1 MEKIN
6 KRAVGF
12 EVQLK
17 VREASEG
24 GESRVIEG
32 YALKFGVR
40 SRLLLDWWVGVYYE
54 ILEPGCITRETL
66 DACDIM
72 LTMFHD
78 RQLILGRS
86 KNGVGTLHYE
96 IDEIGVKFWCEMPKT
111 VDGDKA
117 LELIARGDI
126 TGCSFIYSTDE
137 KDSENAVSYE
147 KTGEKTARALRD
159 YQKSKGLHVN
169 GVITDE
175 LLESLGVADQVSDA
189 AKKEA
194 KKAEYT
200 SDYSYNTIARD
211 ADSYKGTKVRF
222 RGKVLQEGDAGS
234 SMRYIR
240 LAVDSDYDTVL
251 FVTYTSDQVPVRVLE
266 DDILTIYGTVAGN
279 YSYETVMGASITL
292 PWVNS
297 DMIDT
302 SEVDMG

>member
-24 GESRVIEG
+24 GESRIIEG

-86 KNGVGTLHYE
+86 KNGVGTLQYE
-96 IDEIGVKFWCEMPKT
+96 IDAVGVKFWCEMPKT

-147 KTGEKTARALRD
+147 KTGEKTEDGEEILLR
-159 YQKSKGLHVN
+159 HVKRIDN
-169 GVITDE
+169 VYDFTITPKPAFEQTNVTKRELEDAGIVFDE
-175 LLESLGVADQVSDA
+175 KPKTVEEPKTIDL
-189 AKKEA
+189 AKKREA
-194 KKAEYT
+194 IREIKK
-200 SDYSYNTIARD
+200 R
-211 ADSYKGTKVRF
+211 
-222 RGKVLQEGDAGS
+222 
-234 SMRYIR
+234 IR
-240 LAVDSDYDTVL
+240 HTV
-251 FVTYTSDQVPVRVLE
+251 
-266 DDILTIYGTVAGN
+266 
-279 YSYETVMGASITL
+279 
-292 PWVNS
+292 
-297 DMIDT
+297 
-302 SEVDMG
+302 